1 MPPLLSRVQ
10 GNAYSRLQ
18 QEDVTVGQAL
28 TLASAPTAPTQ
39 VSAWSQQVGLGWE
52 DVCMCVCACVGA
64 EG

>member
-1 MPPLLSRVQ
+1 M
-10 GNAYSRLQ
+10 
-18 QEDVTVGQAL
+18 GQAL